1 MRTARGPFQAAVA
14 VLFLCSVAPAVH
26 AGSDSWSER
35 EPIRDFM
42 SWNLPIESPPEH
54 GPVLHGNNGSPTT
67 PTSVFDSS
75 PPVTVLD
82 ISSPGRFRSGV
93 PWRDLLDSPGTFLAF
108 DAGKVAPDS
117 LIVHDFDDFDDFGG
131 FSLGPVAS
139 KGFVDS
145 PAAGAIPAPGT
156 LALLALAALTLR
168 GRRRRR

>member
-26 AGSDSWSER
+26 AGSDSWSDR
-35 EPIRDFM
+35 EPIRDFS
-42 SWNLPIESPPEH
+42 SWNLPFEFTPES

-67 PTSVFDSS
+67 PTGVFDS
-75 PPVTVLD
+75 PPVTVID
-82 ISSPGRFRSGV
+82 IFLPGRFRSGV
-93 PWRDLLDSPGTFLAF
+93 PWRNLLDSPVTFLAL
-108 DAGKVAPDS
+108 DAGRVALDS